1 MCRVA
6 FDIWPTSLR
15 REFSPI
21 FLFIVSCRPVPQL
34 DRTQSG
40 RVAFG
45 LGVDYVI
52 YGRFNDGDGEN
63 GVSSSWIALAVCSQA
78 VMVDPENLC
87 E

>member
-1 MCRVA
+1 M
-6 FDIWPTSLR
+6 
-15 REFSPI
+15 
-21 FLFIVSCRPVPQL
+21 SCRPAPQL
-34 DRTQSG
+34 ERTPQSC
-40 RVAFG
+40 RVSFG
-45 LGVDYVI
+45 LGVDYVA